1 MSTNYIKVNE
11 EKLANLIR
19 DAHKFN
25 CLKYIGIDDL
35 LDENGISL
43 GERTAG
49 SYYEYDDM
57 PDEEVIEEYIDSLGR
72 I

>member
-11 EKLANLIR
+11 EKLATLIR

-25 CLKYIGIDDL
+25 CLKSIGIDDL
-35 LDENGISL
+35 LDDNDISL
-43 GERTAG
+43 LDRTNG

-57 PDEEVIEEYIDSLGR
+57 SDEEVIEEYIDSLGR